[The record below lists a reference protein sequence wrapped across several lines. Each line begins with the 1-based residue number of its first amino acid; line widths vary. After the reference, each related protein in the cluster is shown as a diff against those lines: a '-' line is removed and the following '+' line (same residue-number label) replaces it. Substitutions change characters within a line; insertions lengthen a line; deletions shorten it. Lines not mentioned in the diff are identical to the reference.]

1 MDTSLRR
8 VMWYAFTTLFFLV
21 PFIKQDVILYNAA
34 LSTLTESTVHQMCTV
49 FLAILIISFSFLQW
63 SFGVTMWEIFSGG
76 KSPFPGMDPFSLMQS
91 LEKGERLSASN
102 NTACTEDM

>member
-8 VMWYAFTTLFFLV
+8 VMWYAFTTFFSLSV
-21 PFIKQDVILYNAA
+21 LTKQDLILYNAA
-34 LSTLTESTVHQMCTV
+34 LSTLTESTVHHMCTF

-91 LEKGERLSASN
+91 LEKGERLSVPN
-102 NTACTEDM
+102 NTACTEEM